1 MWMTAAG
8 RGEVGDLFV
17 VVGERPGTR
26 LQITARSPV
35 AAAAAAQFWRHDH
48 RLELITVQ
56 WSLRDDLS
64 HPRPVL
70 LCTQA
75 PDRVVHATQLVAG
88 KPASA
93 HPDTCCG
100 LPLDW
105 ETETVR
111 VCWPEDGPPCP
122 TCLTTFKSTSCQT

>member
-1 MWMTAAG
+1 MAVT
-8 RGEVGDLFV
+8 
-17 VVGERPGTR
+17 
-26 LQITARSPV
+26 
-35 AAAAAAQFWRHDH
+35 
-48 RLELITVQ
+48 

-70 LCTQA
+70 LCTQT
-75 PDRVVHATQLVAG
+75 PDRVVHVMQLVPG

-93 HPDTCCG
+93 HPDTRCG

-105 ETETVR
+105 ETEMVR

-122 TCLTTFKSTSCQT
+122 ACLSTLRSVSRPT